1 MKLRAKIVLTAAS
14 LALSCA
20 LLRRLR
26 FFFRFYRFFCR
37 VL

>member
-1 MKLRAKIVLTAAS
+1 MKLRAKIILTTAS

-20 LLRRLR
+20 LLAKLR